1 MIPIGYALQGGKNKT
16 CLSFERGKGISY
28 GRPRMKFDETLA
40 RGAGILRQRVWD
52 AFVFKTN
59 PGVYILSVYI
69 LTQLSRVKKR
79 CTIKHRHV
87 ETNGWVPSLKGGQ
100 QNHVGHR
107 VFL

>member
-1 MIPIGYALQGGKNKT
+1 MIPVGYALQGGKDKT

-59 PGVYILSVYI
+59 QVCTYILV
-69 LTQLSRVKKR
+69 LLSRVKKR

-87 ETNGWVPSLKGGQ
+87 EANKWVPSLKGGQ